1 MAAPA
6 RTKRAPAKRPAA
18 AMDVAAVLAWLEA
31 HASRKVR
38 DEMGPRYGIHTDK
51 AYGVAMGDM
60 LKLAR
65 TIGRDHALAAAL
77 WDTGWYEARMVAAM
91 VEEPAQM
98 TAAQMDRWCRDF
110 DNWGIVDTVCFKLFD
125 RLPPAFTKV
134 RQWAKRRNE
143 FEKRAG
149 FVLLACL
156 ALHDGAAE
164 EEDFLVCLP
173 LVEEAAQD
181 DRNFVRKGVSW
192 AMRAMAGRGPRVH
205 RAVQASAERLAASP
219 DPARRWLGK
228 DVLRQ
233 IKRSRK

>member
-6 RTKRAPAKRPAA
+6 RTKRAPAKRTAVP
-18 AMDVAAVLAWLEA
+18 MDVSAVLAWLEA

-60 LKLAR
+60 LKLAKA
-65 TIGRDHALAAAL
+65 IGPDHALAAAL

-91 VEEPAQM
+91 VEEPAQV
-98 TAAQMDRWCRDF
+98 TAAQMDRWCKDF

-143 FEKRAG
+143 FEKRAA

-192 AMRAMAGRGPRVH
+192 AMRAMAGRGPRV
-205 RAVQASAERLAASP
+205 RREVQALAERLTAST
-219 DPARRWLGK
+219 DPTCRWLGK

-233 IKRSRK
+233 IKHARS

>member
-6 RTKRAPAKRPAA
+6 RTKRAPVKRTAVP
-18 AMDVAAVLAWLEA
+18 MDVAAVLAWLEA

-38 DEMGPRYGIHTDK
+38 DEMGPRYGIHTDR
-51 AYGVAMGDM
+51 AYGVAMRDM
-60 LKLAR
+60 LMLAR

-77 WDTGWYEARMVAAM
+77 WDTGRYEARMVAAM
-91 VEEPAQM
+91 VEEPAQV
-98 TAAQMDRWCRDF
+98 TAAQMDRWCKDF

-134 RQWAKRRNE
+134 RQWAKRRSE
-143 FEKRAG
+143 FEKRAA

-156 ALHDGAAE
+156 ALHDRAAE

-173 LVEEAAQD
+173 LVEDAADD

-205 RAVQASAERLAASP
+205 REVHALAGRLAAST

-233 IKRSRK
+233 IGRAPH